1 MTDATHSAA
10 ACSATVT
17 MSYATPTRAERV
29 ARAVAPDNTASMTT
43 QVESATVTTEIDRDT
58 TGGLQSTVDDYVV
71 NLGVAEGVLDAVDT
85 AADAAAV
92 DAGDDATDADDDA
105 TDADTES
112 DIAPTEDST
121 AAETTTDETT

>member
-17 MSYATPTRAERV
+17 TSYATPTRAERV

-71 NLGVAEGVLDAVDT
+71 NLGVAEGVFDAIDT

-92 DAGDDATDADDDA
+92 DAGDDATDADA
-105 TDADTES
+105 EY

>member
-1 MTDATHSAA
+1 MTTA
-10 ACSATVT
+10 
-17 MSYATPTRAERV
+17 YATPTRAGRV

-71 NLGVAEGVLDAVDT
+71 NLSVAEGVFDAIDT

-92 DAGDDATDADDDA
+92 DVVDDAA
-105 TDADTES
+105 DADTES

>member
-1 MTDATHSAA
+1 MTDATHRAV

-17 MSYATPTRAERV
+17 TSYATPTRAERV

-43 QVESATVTTEIDRDT
+43 RVAEATVTTEIDRDT

-71 NLGVAEGVLDAVDT
+71 NLGVAEAVLDAVDT
-85 AADAAAV
+85 AADAGDDATDT
-92 DAGDDATDADDDA
+92 DAGDDADAD
-105 TDADTES
+105 S

-121 AAETTTDETT
+121 AAEPTTDNTTQS

>member
-1 MTDATHSAA
+1 MTDATTHCAV

-17 MSYATPTRAERV
+17 TSYATPTRAERV

-43 QVESATVTTEIDRDT
+43 RVEATTVTTEIDRDT

-71 NLGVAEGVLDAVDT
+71 NLGVAEAVLDAVDT
-85 AADAAAV
+85 AADAGDDATDT
-92 DAGDDATDADDDA
+92 DAGDDADAD
-105 TDADTES
+105 S

-121 AAETTTDETT
+121 AAEPTTDNTTQS

>member
-1 MTDATHSAA
+1 MTDATHRAV

-17 MSYATPTRAERV
+17 TSYATPTRAERV

-43 QVESATVTTEIDRDT
+43 RVEATTVTTEIDRDT

-71 NLGVAEGVLDAVDT
+71 NLGVAEGVLEAVDT
-85 AADAAAV
+85 AA
-92 DAGDDATDADDDA
+92 AGDDTTAAADAD
-105 TDADTES
+105 S

-121 AAETTTDETT
+121 AATTTTDNTTQS

>member
-1 MTDATHSAA
+1 MTDATHSAVA
-10 ACSATVT
+10 TSATVT
-17 MSYATPTRAERV
+17 TAYATPTRAERV

-71 NLGVAEGVLDAVDT
+71 NLGVAEGVFDAIDT

-92 DAGDDATDADDDA
+92 DVVDDAA
-105 TDADTES
+105 DADTES

>member
-85 AADAAAV
+85 AADADAV
-92 DAGDDATDADDDA
+92 DAGDDATDADA
-105 TDADTES
+105 ES

>member
-1 MTDATHSAA
+1 MTDATTHCAV

-17 MSYATPTRAERV
+17 TSYATPTRAERV

-43 QVESATVTTEIDRDT
+43 RVEEATVTTEIDRDT

-71 NLGVAEGVLDAVDT
+71 NLGVAEAVLDAVDT
-85 AADAAAV
+85 AADA
-92 DAGDDATDADDDA
+92 GDDATDAD
-105 TDADTES
+105 TDGNS

-121 AAETTTDETT
+121 AATTTTDNTTQS

>member
-1 MTDATHSAA
+1 MTDATTHRAV

-17 MSYATPTRAERV
+17 TEYTTPTRAERV

-71 NLGVAEGVLDAVDT
+71 NLGVAEGVFDAIDT

-92 DAGDDATDADDDA
+92 DAGDAAV
-105 TDADTES
+105 DADTES